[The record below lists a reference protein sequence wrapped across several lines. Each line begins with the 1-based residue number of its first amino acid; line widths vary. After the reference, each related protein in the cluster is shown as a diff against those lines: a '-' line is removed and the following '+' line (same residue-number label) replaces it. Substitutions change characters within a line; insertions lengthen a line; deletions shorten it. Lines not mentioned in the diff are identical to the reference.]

1 MMSSHDV
8 YVAITLETAAL
19 DRPNKVAILVTDAPA
34 KRAPT
39 FCPLWKSD
47 VSHFAV
53 LFDIWYI
60 CPLQLGFH
68 PVAAVQYTFKHKQYT
83 EQHN

>member
-19 DRPNKVAILVTDAPA
+19 DKANKVAILVTDAPA

-53 LFDIWYI
+53 LFDI
-60 CPLQLGFH
+60 
-68 PVAAVQYTFKHKQYT
+68 
-83 EQHN
+83 

>member
-1 MMSSHDV
+1 MMCV

-34 KRAPT
+34 KQAPT
-39 FCPLWKSD
+39 LCPLLKAD

-53 LFDIWYI
+53 LFGI
-60 CPLQLGFH
+60 
-68 PVAAVQYTFKHKQYT
+68 
-83 EQHN
+83 